1 MRDARSLYGEKVAAN
16 QKHDAT
22 PAFIALH
29 RANVPFT
36 PHSYVHDPRAESFG
50 MEAAEALGV
59 EPARVFKTLMA
70 EVDGELCVGV
80 VPVMGSLDLKAL
92 ADALGGK
99 RAQMADAAKAQR
111 ATGYIIGG
119 ISPLGQKR
127 RHRTAIDK
135 SSANW
140 STIFV
145 SGGRRGLEAELQ
157 PQDLVQLTNAVIARL
172 AR

>member
-1 MRDARSLYGEKVAAN
+1 MAAN
-16 QKHDAT
+16 KKPTDAT

-50 MEAAEALGV
+50 MEAARALGV
-59 EPARVFKTLMA
+59 EPGRVFKTLMA
-70 EVDGELCVGV
+70 LIDGELCVGV

-99 RAQMADAAKAQR
+99 RAQMADTGQAQR
-111 ATGYIIGG
+111 ATGYVIGG
-119 ISPLGQKR
+119 ISPIGQKKA
-127 RHRTAIDK
+127 HRTVIDK
-135 SSANW
+135 SAAQW
-140 STIFV
+140 PTIFV

-157 PQDLVQLTNAVIARL
+157 PADLVHMTRAVVARIAR
-172 AR
+172 

>member
-1 MRDARSLYGEKVAAN
+1 VATN
-16 QKHDAT
+16 KKSTDAT
-22 PAFIALH
+22 PAFVALH

-36 PHSYVHDPRAESFG
+36 PHAYVHDPRAESFG

-59 EPARVFKTLMA
+59 EPDRVFKTLMA

-99 RAQMADAAKAQR
+99 RAQMADAAQAQR
-111 ATGYIIGG
+111 ATGYVIGG
-119 ISPLGQKR
+119 ISPIGQKKK
-127 RHRTAIDK
+127 HRTVLDK
-135 SSANW
+135 SALQYP
-140 STIFV
+140 TIFV

-157 PQDLVQLTNAVIARL
+157 PNDLVIITGAVTARIAR
-172 AR
+172 

>member
-1 MRDARSLYGEKVAAN
+1 MAAN
-16 QKHDAT
+16 KKPTDAT
-22 PAFIALH
+22 PAFVALH

-36 PHSYVHDPRAESFG
+36 PHAYVHDPRADSFG
-50 MEAAEALGV
+50 MEAAQALGV
-59 EPARVFKTLMA
+59 EPGRVFKTLMA

-99 RAQMADAAKAQR
+99 RAQMADAAQAQR
-111 ATGYIIGG
+111 ATGYVIGG

-127 RHRTAIDK
+127 RHRTVVDK
-135 SSANW
+135 TSAQW
-140 STIFV
+140 PTIFV

-157 PQDLVQLTNAVIARL
+157 PNDLILLTDAVVARIAR
-172 AR
+172 